1 MQLIIKKKLLVIS
14 NSAVLYVN
22 RGVYRNLSDFYDIT
36 IVTTIN
42 YVHSGKV
49 GIYEDEGTGL
59 FSLKALKKIG
69 YGSRFYYFH
78 NLKKECENINPDFI
92 ILEADPISL
101 IFLYTA
107 INFPKIRIGLITYE
121 NFHAKYI
128 KNTYFK
134 YLKQSIRNLL
144 VNNIFKCVKDFIDVL
159 FVVNND
165 ALHLYKQLGHSNVVL
180 MPLGVDLS
188 IFTFDSTSTITHN
201 PSPEKML
208 RIGYFGRIV
217 PEKGL
222 HILLDSLA
230 LLEDKNWTLML
241 DFEGPRTEYMEWI
254 LDKLSKLGFISKVSY
269 VSPKH
274 IEVPEFLLSCDV
286 IIVPSVS
293 SCSWSEQYGRIAA
306 EAIAMNRMVIA
317 STCGHLPD
325 LVQEAGMIFEE
336 GDSLGLAKC
345 IASIQADT
353 GILARYARLAKNRK
367 IEISTE
373 KQASIMHNSISPNTN
388 A

>member
-1 MQLIIKKKLLVIS
+1 MQITLKKKLLVIS
-14 NSAVLYVN
+14 NSAVLSVN
-22 RGVYRNLSDFYDIT
+22 RGAYRKLSDFYDLT
-36 IVTTIN
+36 IVTTLN
-42 YVHSGKV
+42 YVHGGRV
-49 GIYEDEGTGL
+49 GTYEDEETGL

-69 YGSRFYYFH
+69 YGSRLYYFH
-78 NLKKECENINPDFI
+78 NLKKEYEAIKPDFI

-101 IFLYTA
+101 IFLYTV

-128 KNTYFK
+128 KNTCLK
-134 YLKQSIRNLL
+134 YLKQSIRNFLL
-144 VNNIFKCVKDFIDVL
+144 NYIFKCIKSFIDVL

-188 IFTFDSTSTITHN
+188 IFKFDSTSTIADDA
-201 PSPEKML
+201 SSGKLL
-208 RIGYFGRIV
+208 RIGYFGRMV

-241 DFEGPRTEYMEWI
+241 DFEGPRTEYTELI
-254 LDKLSKLGFISKVSY
+254 LDKLSKLGLISKVSF

-274 IEVPEFLLSCDV
+274 IEVPDFLLSCDV
-286 IIVPSVS
+286 IIVPSMS
-293 SCSWSEQYGRIAA
+293 SHSWSEQYGRIAA

-317 STCGHLPD
+317 SSCGHLPD
-325 LVQEAGMIFEE
+325 LIREAGLIFEE
-336 GDSLGLAKC
+336 GDSLELSKC
-345 IASIQADT
+345 IASVQTDR
-353 GILARYARLAKNRK
+353 GILVRYARLANNRK
-367 IEISTE
+367 IEISTV
-373 KQASIMHNSISPNTN
+373 KQAAIMHNSIAINTN